1 MSNMPDLRG
10 LPPSLERLAQR
21 LGGAADVPTGRPAA
35 VLVLLTVTEGRA
47 EVLLIRRP
55 THLRHHAGQMACPG
69 GSRETGD
76 ATLWET
82 ALREAEEEVAVDP
95 AAVTRVGALPPVD
108 IRVSGFTV
116 VPWVAWTPARPPL
129 TPAVAEVAEI
139 LWVPLDVL
147 RRVYRRAWR
156 QRGDLRFETPEFS
169 LPQGVV
175 WGATGRMLEQLFE
188 RFPVEEQRM
197 LEREAG
203 PWN

>member
-1 MSNMPDLRG
+1 MTNMPEPRG
-10 LPPSLERLAQR
+10 LPPSLERLARR
-21 LGGAADVPTGRPAA
+21 LGVAAEVPAGRPAA
-35 VLVLLTVTEGRA
+35 VLVLLTVTDGRA

-55 THLRHHAGQMACPG
+55 AHLRHHAGQMACPG
-69 GSRETGD
+69 GSREAGD

-82 ALREAEEEVAVDP
+82 AIREAEEEVAVSRE
-95 AAVTRVGALPPVD
+95 AVTRVGPLPAVD

-116 VPWVAWTPARPPL
+116 VPWVGWTPARPAL
-129 TPAVAEVAEI
+129 VPAAAEVAEV
-139 LWVPLDVL
+139 LWVPLDLL

-188 RFPVEEQRM
+188 RFPVEEQRS

-203 PWN
+203 TWN